1 MCCHPRYV
9 NNKVTGNCLP
19 FINSIETRIINVIH
33 DKIDSKTVSTLNNS
47 WKVWFG
53 KKIMGENRINQ
64 IADDK
69 RSSAKI
75 AAINI
80 IPGVCYRI
88 FREVFLL
95 FMLIT
100 LLTSLFSA
108 FIYFITSAITNNSDD
123 LLYVRIIW
131 TIIIFVTYIYV
142 LHSKIKEIFVKTQE
156 NIEIQ
161 IKSAI

>member
-53 KKIMGENRINQ
+53 KKIMGENKINQ

-75 AAINI
+75 AATNI

-88 FREVFLL
+88 FREVLLL
-95 FMLIT
+95 FMLVT
-100 LLTSLFSA
+100 LFASLFSGI
-108 FIYFITSAITNNSDD
+108 IYFITSVITNNSD

-131 TIIIFVTYIYV
+131 AIIIFFTYIYV